1 MQGIDS
7 VERNDLK
14 CVELLSVSIKHA
26 LTIWKHLPGMLQ
38 AEQSMGEAK
47 QMELHVS
54 RQLLG
59 STRPDEVRTRTGC
72 LTCRTKF
79 LSTSASRS
87 YSDG

>member
-54 RQLLG
+54 SQSILAG
-59 STRPDEVRTRTGC
+59 NYWAPPG
-72 LTCRTKF
+72 RTK
-79 LSTSASRS
+79 
-87 YSDG
+87 